1 MSRDSEATKMK
12 RKWKWTPKQ
21 IERSGQVKKIVH
33 NLTEYWPLT
42 LRQIYYQLV
51 AKNLIKNTK
60 SQYTMLST
68 LIKQMRLDGLLPWD
82 VIEDRTR
89 KVSDKRGY
97 NDPDEFI
104 EQELSYL
111 LNGYSRCLV
120 QDQENYV
127 EIWIEKDALS
137 RIFEKLAWRY
147 CIRCV
152 TCKGFVSAT
161 FVNDYV
167 VRAKKA
173 QAQGQRPVVL
183 YFGDFDPSGVKMFE
197 TTQDSMRYEHNLE
210 DIEYRRIALNLD
222 QVETYELPV
231 NFNAIKE
238 KDTRTPEYRKKY
250 GDIAVELDALHPKLL
265 KELTEEALADVLDID
280 MMLEHQEL
288 QENDQAKIDQLKS
301 KVQEVFRQE
310 GYSF

>member
-1 MSRDSEATKMK
+1 MK

-21 IERSGQVKKIVH
+21 IERSDQVSCIANGLK
-33 NLTEYWPLT
+33 EYQPLT
-42 LRQIYYQLV
+42 LRQVYYQLV

-68 LIKQMRLDGLLPWD
+68 LIKQMRLDGLLPWN

-89 KVSDKRGY
+89 RVSGKRGF
-97 NDPDEFI
+97 NDPGEFI
-104 EQELSYL
+104 KQEVGSFLK
-111 LNGYSRCLV
+111 GYSRCLV

-137 RIFEKLAWRY
+137 RIFEDIAWTY

-152 TCKGFVSAT
+152 TCKGFMSAT
-161 FVNDYV
+161 FVNDYAT
-167 VRAKKA
+167 RARKA
-173 QAQGQRPVVL
+173 QAQDQRPVVL
-183 YFGDFDPSGVKMFE
+183 YFGDLDPSGVKMFE
-197 TTQDSMRYEHNLE
+197 STQDSLWYEHNLE
-210 DIEYRRIALNLD
+210 GIEYHRIALNPE
-222 QVETYELPV
+222 QVEEHELPTSV
-231 NFNAIKE
+231 DAIKE
-238 KDTRTPEYRKKY
+238 KDTRTPEYRKLY
-250 GDIAVELDALHPKLL
+250 GNIAVELDALHPKLL
-265 KELTEEALADVLDID
+265 KELTEEALADVLDIG

-288 QENDQAKIDQLKS
+288 QENDQVKIDRLKS